1 MSKTEITYHR
11 VRSDEELEAILKLQ
25 KANIKTTLSSAEQI
39 KEGFVTVNHT
49 LDLLERMN
57 NFCPHMIAKH
67 DGRVVAYALCMLES
81 FRNDIPI
88 LIPMFTEIDK
98 VITTGLRY
106 IVMGQICVAK
116 SYRGRG
122 IFRSLYNYMVTELQ
136 LDFDLIITEVDA
148 SNTRSSGA
156 HRSVG
161 FKVLNTY
168 QANDHNWEL
177 IGLEI

>member
-25 KANIKTTLSSAEQI
+25 KANSKATLSSAEQI

-98 VITTGLRY
+98 VVTTGLRY

-116 SYRGRG
+116 SYRGLG

-136 LDFDLIITEVDA
+136 SDFDMIITEVDA
-148 SNTRSSGA
+148 TNTRSSAA

-161 FKVLNTY
+161 FKVLDTY
-168 QANDHNWEL
+168 RANDHDWEL
-177 IGLEI
+177 IGLKV